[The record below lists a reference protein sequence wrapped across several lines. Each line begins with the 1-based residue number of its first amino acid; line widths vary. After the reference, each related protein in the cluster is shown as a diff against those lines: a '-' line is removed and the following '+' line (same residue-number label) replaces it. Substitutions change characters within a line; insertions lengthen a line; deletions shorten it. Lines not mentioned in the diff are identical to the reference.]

1 MVISIDLLAAFVG
14 VAETLNVSRSA
25 EALGV
30 GKSVVS
36 KRVAALESALGT
48 TLFSRSTRRI
58 ALTPAGEAFVEHA
71 RRMLAEMS
79 AAEER
84 LLAMRSDLSGRI
96 RLTAPVSWGQ
106 RVLSR
111 LLPEFL
117 RLHPGIEIELVLADR
132 VMDVAFE
139 RMDVALRWSATQ
151 AQHDLNATPVARIEW
166 LLAAS
171 PQHLASAGEPL
182 TPEALAPRP
191 CLFYWR
197 EPADDWWTLVAGQDQ
212 RRVRVH
218 SRYHVD
224 NPEAVLEACIQG
236 LGVGLLPDFLCA
248 EALADG
254 RLVRVLPGWTPHTRF
269 GNLITALL
277 PPERMRL
284 PRNRALVEF
293 LAQAGGGRGPVAALT
308 RP

>member
-1 MVISIDLLAAFVG
+1 MVISADLLTAFVA

-25 EALGV
+25 DTLGV

-36 KRVAALESALGT
+36 KRVAMLEAAVGA

-58 ALTPAGEAFVEHA
+58 ALTPAGEVYLEHA
-71 RRMLAEMS
+71 RRVLGELS
-79 AAEER
+79 AGEER
-84 LLAMRSDLSGRI
+84 VRALRSDLTGRI
-96 RLTAPVSWGQ
+96 RLTAPTSWGQ

-117 RLHPGIEIELVLADR
+117 RLHPGIEVELMLGDR
-132 VMDVAFE
+132 MMDVAFE
-139 RMDVALRWSATQ
+139 RLDIALRWSAAQ
-151 AQHDLNATPVARIEW
+151 AQADLHAVPVARIEW
-166 LLAAS
+166 VLAAS
-171 PQHLASAGEPL
+171 PQLLAVTGEP
-182 TPEALAPRP
+182 TKPEDLAERA

-197 EPADDWWTLVAGQDQ
+197 EPLDDWWTLVAGQEQ
-212 RRVRVH
+212 RRVKVH

-254 RLVRVLPGWTPHTRF
+254 RLQRLMPGWTPQTRF

-277 PPERMRL
+277 PPERLRMS
-284 PRNRALVEF
+284 RNRELLEF
-293 LAQAGGGRGPVAALT
+293 LVAQCS
-308 RP
+308 RPR